1 MQGKDVNAGL
11 FFGGGGV
18 VEALTIVLVSRFT
31 SLPVYSQHDFAIG
44 AFTQEF

>member
-1 MQGKDVNAGL
+1 MQGKDINAGL
-11 FFGGGGV
+11 FFGGGV